1 MPSLAHR
8 ASLLSLLVLL
18 AACGSSEPGGPAPR
32 IESFVSTP
40 AELLVGDPVEL
51 VPRFAGSEAR
61 IEPGVGPVTSGG
73 RYRVGPFGS
82 GMLFTLIVREGGTEA
97 RQELRLPLSY
107 RHRLRPLSP
116 SSNAR
121 VDHGAAVLSDGRVLV
136 FGGRSS
142 SHTPWVTTELFD
154 PATGTFTETGEMP
167 VTRFNAVWAGASDSR
182 IVIAGGETS
191 AS

>member
-61 IEPGVGPVTSGG
+61 I
-73 RYRVGPFGS
+73 
-82 GMLFTLIVREGGTEA
+82 
-97 RQELRLPLSY
+97 
-107 RHRLRPLSP
+107 
-116 SSNAR
+116 
-121 VDHGAAVLSDGRVLV
+121 
-136 FGGRSS
+136 
-142 SHTPWVTTELFD
+142 
-154 PATGTFTETGEMP
+154 
-167 VTRFNAVWAGASDSR
+167 
-182 IVIAGGETS
+182 
-191 AS
+191 